1 MTMRITDL
9 IGKPVVDAEGGSLG
23 KVHDVRLVRQ
33 APYGESGALR
43 VDGII
48 AGKGG
53 IAVRLG
59 YASADLTGPWLLK
72 VVLGRM
78 SRHALFVPWSA
89 FSIEHDRLV
98 VHAGRASLRHPRELT
113 S

>member
-1 MTMRITDL
+1 MRITDL
-9 IGKPVVDAEGGSLG
+9 IGQPVVDPQGADLG

-33 APYGESGALR
+33 AAYGEPGALR

-72 VVLGRM
+72 VVLGWVA
-78 SRHALFVPWSA
+78 RHARYIAWDDV
-89 FSIEHDRLV
+89 SIEDGRIV
-98 VHAGRASLRHPRELT
+98 VNADVSSLKHPLELT
-113 S
+113 A